1 MPRKKQA
8 HLKKESQL
16 LVGLLI
22 LSLALVVSGCR
33 RGPRIE
39 ACVFDGISES
49 SCSYKKE
56 SYTKPIAEMN
66 NYICFS
72 PNDAERLFKS
82 CHEQAPAEVI
92 TCIVSTEDALFY
104 CAGDTEDFFLTYI
117 QAINYICFSNESIE
131 RFLKYCFR

>member
-1 MPRKKQA
+1 MPRKKLA
-8 HLKKESQL
+8 HIKKESQL

-39 ACVFDGISES
+39 ACVFDGISQA

-56 SYTKPIAEMN
+56 RYTKPINEMN
-66 NYICFS
+66 NYICFT
-72 PNDAERLFKS
+72 PNDTERLIKS
-82 CHEQAPAEVI
+82 CHEQTPAEVI
-92 TCIVSTEDALFY
+92 TCLISTEDESLY
-104 CAGDTEDFFLTYI
+104 CAGDLEDFILKYAEAT
-117 QAINYICFSNESIE
+117 NYICLSPESLE